1 MGPKLRRKQATPY
14 SEETISSTAMEAFLQ
29 AQTKFL
35 EQQQKYAEMEET
47 RKAEI
52 HHAQIKELEERQK
65 LLKLRMKKQ

>member
-1 MGPKLRRKQATPY
+1 
-14 SEETISSTAMEAFLQ
+14 MEAFLQ

-52 HHAQIKELEERQK
+52 HLAQIKELEERQK
-65 LLKLRMKKQ
+65 LLKLQEEQSEKAIAVNGKKAKK